1 KDDEAAQKFSQYF
14 DWSENLLKAPSHR
27 LLAMLRAE
35 NEGFVKLKMEADD
48 DAALEMVERA
58 VIKNE
63 RSETAEQIKMAAAD
77 SYKRLLFP
85 ALSNELLQEA
95 KLKADAASIKV
106 FAANLSQLLMAPPLG
121 EKRVLA
127 IDPGYKSGCK
137 VVCLDE
143 QGDLL
148 YNETIFPHAPQ
159 RETTTAMKK
168 IRSMANAYKIEAI
181 SIGNGTASRET

>member
-1 KDDEAAQKFSQYF
+1 DIIAEWINENLYVRRQLRRLFQRSVAIRTKVLKTKKDDEAAQKFSQYF

-106 FAANLSQLLMAPPLG
+106 FAANLSQLLM
-121 EKRVLA
+121 
-127 IDPGYKSGCK
+127 
-137 VVCLDE
+137 
-143 QGDLL
+143 
-148 YNETIFPHAPQ
+148 
-159 RETTTAMKK
+159 
-168 IRSMANAYKIEAI
+168 
-181 SIGNGTASRET
+181 